1 MQLNNK
7 IILDGNFLFKYRGQI
22 PIFILLLAIPI
33 LSTSDYY
40 TIYTTGFKSLF
51 QLTGIMLGLFGLIL
65 RYYTIGTTPNKT
77 SGRNRNQQIA
87 KTLNTTGSYSM
98 TRNPLYFANW
108 MIWLGLSLFTL
119 NYVFILITI
128 LLFHIVYE
136 RIMLVEEQFLLKKF
150 KKRYSDFCN
159 HVPVFFPNL
168 YNFKKS
174 KHVFSFKKILRQE
187 YSSTLS
193 TIESFIYLDII
204 TQIIYSKKSL
214 GIAQLCNDIYI
225 YIFILVIS
233 AYIALC
239 LKMFRTHTT
248 LLDD

>member
-22 PIFILLLAIPI
+22 PIFILILAIPI
-33 LSTSDYY
+33 LWKNDYY
-40 TIYTTGFKSLF
+40 TIYTTAFKSLF
-51 QLTGIMLGLFGLIL
+51 QLTGIILGLSGLIL

-87 KTLNTTGSYSM
+87 ETLNTTGCYSM

-119 NYVFILITI
+119 NYVFMLITI

-136 RIMLVEEQFLLKKF
+136 RIILAEEQFLLKKF
-150 KKRYSDFCN
+150 KKTYSNFCN
-159 HVPVFFPNL
+159 DVPVFFPNL

-174 KHVFSFKKILRQE
+174 KHIFSFKKILRQE

-193 TIESFIYLDII
+193 TIVSFIYLDII
-204 TQIIYSKKSL
+204 TQIICSKKSL
-214 GIAQLCNDIYI
+214 GIVQLCNDIYI
-225 YIFILVIS
+225 YIFILLIS
-233 AYIALC
+233 GYIALC
-239 LKMFRTHTT
+239 LKIFRTYTT